1 MDSAKNNSER
11 IKVLLEEV
19 KQVITSSID
28 DLQKIIFEY
37 SNYLAEFEKEASNL
51 SEKITAEESKRETLK
66 GELNTLQSQLEEL
79 THRRDVL
86 ESEIASKQQDIEQLS
101 NIILDKE
108 KIKTELTLKI
118 DSYNERINEL
128 NRKIEENTALIETT
142 KEDTNKEREN
152 KKAEVTAL
160 KEEYMRTITK
170 AKALKYLIKKDLIN
184 LPEVKVIK
192 SLTVP
197 GVENEKHIRKTAGV
211 NDETIRKV
219 LLDLDRRGIISF
231 DPLTGKIQVLTKIDL

>member
-1 MDSAKNNSER
+1 MVKIGIAGSTGNVGKQT
-11 IKVLLEEV
+11 LE
-19 KQVITSSID
+19 IID

-108 KIKTELTLKI
+108 KIQQGLEMIHSKFKNFLEKEGLKEIDTQGKFNPHFHEALFFEERQDLEEHTIIEVIQKGYLYEDKVLRTAKVKVSVKPKKEETEKKVET
-118 DSYNERINEL
+118 E
-128 NRKIEENTALIETT
+128 KIEES
-142 KEDTNKEREN
+142 NK
-152 KKAEVTAL
+152 
-160 KEEYMRTITK
+160 
-170 AKALKYLIKKDLIN
+170 
-184 LPEVKVIK
+184 
-192 SLTVP
+192 
-197 GVENEKHIRKTAGV
+197 
-211 NDETIRKV
+211 
-219 LLDLDRRGIISF
+219 
-231 DPLTGKIQVLTKIDL
+231 